1 MIAPGTA
8 NSDSERAQLVELA
21 MRAIE
26 RTGENVTRSALAKDA
41 RVPRGRIDAIF
52 ATDDDLFDAI
62 LERWYAP
69 DIAIMEEVV
78 ASDLPIRRK
87 FYEFFARRFVRE
99 RERFRKD
106 PAAFAV
112 YCEVGTDKFE
122 NVRGYVDLADH
133 YLSELIAQAQE
144 EGHFA
149 GLGINRAL
157 SLINQMVAC
166 YILPQMMMILDHDKL
181 DEGKLATIIDTL
193 FDGLSAEA
201 RGAAPVIGLRI
212 A

>member
-1 MIAPGTA
+1 MTSPSDA
-8 NSDSERAQLVELA
+8 DSERARLVAMA

-26 RTGENVTRSALAKDA
+26 RTGENTTRAALAKEARMPRALVDA
-41 RVPRGRIDAIF
+41 VFASEDA
-52 ATDDDLFDAI
+52 LFDAI
-62 LERWYAP
+62 LEMWYAP
-69 DIAIMEEVV
+69 DVAIMEDVV

-122 NVRGYVDLADH
+122 NVRGYIDLADH

-144 EGHFA
+144 EGYFA
-149 GLGINRAL
+149 GLGINHAL
-157 SLINQMVAC
+157 SLINQMIAC
-166 YILPQMMMILDHDKL
+166 YTSPQMMILIEDRL
-181 DEGKLATIIDTL
+181 EEGKLATIIDTL
-193 FDGLSAEA
+193 FDGLSGTA
-201 RGAAPVIGLRI
+201 RGAAPVVGLRI

>member
-1 MIAPGTA
+1 MTSPSTA
-8 NSDSERAQLVELA
+8 NSERARLVHLA
-21 MRAIE
+21 MQAIA
-26 RTGENVTRSALAKDA
+26 RTGENTTRALLAKEA
-41 RVPRGRIDAIF
+41 RMPRARIDAIF

-62 LERWYAP
+62 LEQWYAP
-69 DIAIMEEVV
+69 AIAIMEEVIDC
-78 ASDLPIRRK
+78 DLPIRRK

-112 YCEVGTDKFE
+112 YCEIGTDKFE

-144 EGHFA
+144 EGHFS
-149 GLGINRAL
+149 GLGINQAL
-157 SLINQMVAC
+157 SLINQIVAC
-166 YILPQMMMILDHDKL
+166 YILPQMLLMVDQEKL
-181 DEGKLATIIDTL
+181 SEGKLATIIDTL
-193 FDGLSAEA
+193 FDGLSGDA
-201 RGAAPVIGLRI
+201 RGAAPVAGLRI

>member
-1 MIAPGTA
+1 MISPGKA
-8 NSDSERAQLVELA
+8 DNERAELVDLA
-21 MRAIE
+21 MRGIE
-26 RTGENVTRSALAKDA
+26 RTGENTTRAALAKDA
-41 RVPRGRIDAIF
+41 RVPRARIDAIF
-52 ATDDDLFDAI
+52 ATEDELFDAI
-62 LERWYAP
+62 LEQWYAP

-78 ASDLPIRRK
+78 TSDLPIRRK

-99 RERFRKD
+99 RARFRKD
-106 PAAFAV
+106 PAVFAV
-112 YCEVGTDKFE
+112 YCEIGTDKFE
-122 NVRGYVDLADH
+122 NVRGYIDLADH

-144 EGHFA
+144 EGYFA

-157 SLINQMVAC
+157 SLINQMVNC
-166 YILPQMMMILDHDKL
+166 YTSPQMMLIIEERLAED
-181 DEGKLATIIDTL
+181 KLATIIDTV